1 MLICQNSLRTWN
13 VWVNTLAMT
22 ICAARLMLMDNWPW
36 SACIQEMKTHHS
48 PLGDPNERMT
58 VTKLQR
64 KDCVTKIMPVD
75 DDLGSSHPG
84 DKPDN
89 REGRDARRVLAF
101 EVMRIRP

>member
-1 MLICQNSLRTWN
+1 
-13 VWVNTLAMT
+13 
-22 ICAARLMLMDNWPW
+22 
-36 SACIQEMKTHHS
+36 MKTHHS

-64 KDCVTKIMPVD
+64 KDCVAKVAPVD

-89 REGRDARRVLAF
+89 RKGRDARRVLAF
-101 EVMRIRP
+101 GAAGVVFSRTAYTPHRTTYLHKYELGRMLDRNRECIEDLHNLAQDF